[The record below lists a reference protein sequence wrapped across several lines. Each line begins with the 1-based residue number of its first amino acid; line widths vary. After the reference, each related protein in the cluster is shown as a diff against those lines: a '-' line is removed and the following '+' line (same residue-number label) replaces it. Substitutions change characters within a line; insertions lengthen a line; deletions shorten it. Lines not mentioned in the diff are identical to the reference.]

1 MQSTD
6 SPRST
11 PRSAGPRPGRPTAPR
26 SRPASTGGYGSSSR
40 SSSAG
45 RGSGPR
51 RSSGTSALRP
61 SRASALEQALTDS
74 AALPLPES
82 PTFTGLG
89 LSERMAGALRRRG
102 IETPTSVQ
110 ARTLPDA
117 LAGRDVLG
125 RAQTGAGKT
134 LAFGLPMLER
144 IAAATGGAAPTPRRP
159 QGLVVVPTRE
169 LARQVHDALT
179 PFAHVLGLKLTTVY
193 GGAGMRGQVQALRRG
208 VHLVVATPGRLEDH
222 IRQNNTGLGDV
233 MVTVLDEADFM
244 ADLGFVPAI
253 QRLLDLV
260 PAGSQRL
267 LFSATL
273 DRGVEDLVRRYLV
286 DPALHAVTPDAGAE
300 VTMEHRVLKVRRD
313 DKVAVAAQISARKGR
328 TLLFVRTQLGAD
340 RLAEQLTAAGVP
352 AAPLHGGM
360 RQGERQKAL
369 ARFSDGT
376 GPVLVATDVAAR
388 GIHVDGVDLV
398 VHADPPADAKDY
410 LHRSGRTARAGRS
423 GTVVSL
429 LLPDQVRAGEALQRA
444 LGTGAVSETAR
455 PGDAVLAQI
464 AAASSD
470 EPVEPASA

>member
-1 MQSTD
+1 VQSTD

-11 PRSAGPRPGRPTAPR
+11 PRSSGPRPGRPSAPR
-26 SRPASTGGYGSSSR
+26 TRPASSGAYGSSSR
-40 SSSAG
+40 SSASG
-45 RGSGPR
+45 RSSGPR
-51 RSSGTSALRP
+51 RSSGTSAFRP

-300 VTMEHRVLKVRRD
+300 VTMEHRLLRVRRE
-313 DKVAVAAQISARKGR
+313 DKVAVAAKIAARQGR

-340 RLAEQLTAAGVP
+340 RLAEQLTEAGVP

-369 ARFSDGT
+369 ARFTDGS

-444 LGTGAVSETAR
+444 LGTGAVSEPAR
-455 PGDAVLAQI
+455 PGDAVVAQI
-464 AAASSD
+464 AAAGQPST
-470 EPVEPASA
+470 EVAGA